1 MSNLVGAAAMQATL
15 FDETVHSR
23 PQRTD
28 PLATQLATFEPNFI
42 TSKPLIRDFVG
53 RPGLDP
59 GTLGLKV
66 PTYVS
71 TQSVQAQILG
81 F

>member
-1 MSNLVGAAAMQATL
+1 MFPCDAVQGRHAKG
-15 FDETVHSR
+15 
-23 PQRTD
+23 P
-28 PLATQLATFEPNFI
+28 EPVF
-42 TSKPLIRDFVG
+42 LLVG